1 MQRYFMSL
9 SNSTGDYSSAEIDLS
24 NNNLVSFDYAVFQ
37 PVLTQMAG
45 IANSTGSVFLA
56 NSE

>member
-1 MQRYFMSL
+1 MTL
-9 SNSTGDYSSAEIDLS
+9 SNSTGDYSYAEIDLS
-24 NNNLVSFDYAVFQ
+24 NNNLVSFDYSVFQ

-45 IANSTGSVFLA
+45 IENSTGSVFLA

>member
-1 MQRYFMSL
+1 MLKNFNNL
-9 SNSTGDYSSAEIDLS
+9 LNSTGDYSYAEIDLS
-24 NNNLVSFDYAVFQ
+24 NNNLVSFDFSVFQ

-45 IANSTGSVFLA
+45 IANSTGSIYLA